1 MPGCP
6 DLLMKTQCVSRFVA
20 FCLLLVLGLPAEGA
34 GPLTGEQVSLRA
46 AYQAAR
52 HEVRAEAAGG
62 LAAHNPGQRWHTRFD
77 GHGFTVTPAAGG
89 WTWGLELRRY
99 GFAGAEQA
107 VGGKARVSHEQGR
120 VAYDWDATLREW
132 FVNDTRGLEQ
142 GWTFHERPAGA
153 AAGRPLRVE
162 LAIRGGLQA
171 EVTPDGASVS
181 YRQGAGAPA
190 LTYSG
195 LKAWDADGR
204 MLPVRFEPAAAGEG
218 LIRVTVEEAG
228 ARYPVT
234 VDPIAQG
241 PVLIPGGAK
250 FSENFGDAVA
260 ISGDTVVI
268 GAPDEDSNT
277 SGING
282 IKTNTGANG
291 SGAAYVFVRN
301 GNAWT
306 QQAFLK
312 ASNTGQD
319 DDFGYAVAISGD
331 TLIVGAYKED
341 SAAAGIGGNQD
352 DNSLG
357 DAGAAYI
364 FVRSGTTWTQQAYL
378 KPASPTSNGR
388 FGFAVGISGNR
399 VVVTAEREKA
409 AYVFVRDGTNWTEEA
424 RFQRRDTGSESNFGY
439 CAAISRDTVFV
450 GVPGVNGPGAAYVFM
465 REEGMWA
472 EKQRL
477 VSDNGAA
484 SVKSGFG
491 FSVALDGDTA
501 IIGAVEEDKGGPSNR
516 GEGAAYVFVRAGTNW
531 SKQARLKA
539 SNPDFHDSFGWAVGL
554 SGNIAVVSAL
564 GEDSS
569 ARGINGNELDNSDSS
584 GAAYVY
590 LRSGTNW
597 TKDAYLKARGDE
609 RGVFGWAAAVSGL
622 TIVVGENSG
631 FIPGTFDAPGIAE
644 VFELPEM
651 DSDGDGLLDRWES
664 ENGGIDVNGDGIIDL
679 DLYALGARPDHK
691 DLFVEIDAAPLPI
704 SDQALTRV
712 ALAFAQAPVQ
722 NPDKVPGIRLHLEL
736 DETGII
742 VPPGVTDPTGFP
754 FKFRETK
761 TNHFGTLAQR
771 NPDANAN
778 PNRTNILAAKA
789 RVYRYCLV
797 QDFINFGE
805 LTDRAY
811 NGIGEIG
818 GNDFVINLS
827 AQVHRDGFR
836 DIDDQ
841 AATFMHEL
849 GHSLGLRHGGGVD
862 EVIAFVPKSWQG
874 KPNYP
879 SLMNYVLTHPLKEKQ
894 NKLFWRLDY
903 SREQLPDLNE
913 TSLNENAGIPSTL
926 YRKFVMPYGVGPDFN
941 RTLRLVRLNGSAA
954 DFNRDGT
961 TDQGVSADLNY
972 FGTNTVFAGV
982 DRPSPEEIMKGHND
996 WANLQYA
1003 VIDDEREAD
1012 RDISIAEGCPTMEML
1027 NFLEANVPPDP
1038 DSFEGWVAGFPALGN
1053 QNGFSD
1059 DPDGDSVGNGFER
1072 FFGTHPIESSAGLT
1086 LTAGSTIA
1094 GFQHSRSKS
1103 PGADAVASY
1112 EWSTNLTE
1120 WHPSGETVAGIS
1132 VTLTAVVIAT
1142 TATTETV
1149 AITPVSTG
1157 APSVL
1162 FYRLRLQL
1170 LE

>member
-1 MPGCP
+1 
-6 DLLMKTQCVSRFVA
+6 MKLSTIILS
-20 FCLLLVLGLPAEGA
+20 LVLLCCSPAHRLAA
-34 GPLTGEQVSLRA
+34 GPLTGEQTSLRA
-46 AYQAAR
+46 AYQTAR
-52 HEVRAEAAGG
+52 HEVRAEADGA
-62 LAAHNPGQRWHTRFD
+62 LAAHNPGQRWRMRFD
-77 GHGFTVTPAAGG
+77 GHGFTVTPALGG

-153 AAGRPLRVE
+153 AVGGPLRVE
-162 LAIRGGLQA
+162 LAIRGGLRA
-171 EVTPDGASVS
+171 EVAPDGASVS
-181 YRQGAGAPA
+181 YRQGAGVPA

-204 MLPVRFEPAAAGEG
+204 NLPVRFELAAEREG
-218 LIRVTVEEAG
+218 HIRVAVEEAG

-234 VDPIAQG
+234 IDPIAQG
-241 PVLIPGGAK
+241 PVLIPAGAK

-277 SGING
+277 SGVNG
-282 IKTNTGANG
+282 IKTNTGANS

-301 GNAWT
+301 GNTWT

-319 DDFGYAVAISGD
+319 DDFGYSVAISGD

-341 SAAAGIGGNQD
+341 SAAAGIDGNQD
-352 DNSLG
+352 DNSLV

-378 KPASPTSNGR
+378 KPASPTLNGH
-388 FGFAVGISGNR
+388 FGFALGISGNR

-439 CAAISRDTVFV
+439 CAAISGDTVCV
-450 GVPGVNGPGAAYVFM
+450 GTPGVNGPGAAYVFM
-465 REEGMWA
+465 REAGTWA

-516 GEGAAYVFVRAGTNW
+516 GEGAAYVFVYEGTNW

-590 LRSGTNW
+590 VRRGTNW

-609 RGVFGWAAAVSGL
+609 RGIFGWAAAVSGL

-631 FIPGTFDAPGIAE
+631 FIPGTFNAPGIAE
-644 VFELPEM
+644 IFELPEM
-651 DSDGDGLLDRWES
+651 DSDDDGLLDRWES
-664 ENGGIDVNGDGIIDL
+664 ENGGIDVNSDGIIDL

-691 DLFVEIDAAPLPI
+691 DLFVEIDAAPLPMN
-704 SDQALTRV
+704 DQALARV
-712 ALAFAQAPVQ
+712 ALAFDQAPVQ
-722 NPDKVPGIRLHLEL
+722 NPDKITGIRLHLEV
-736 DETGII
+736 DEIDII
-742 VPPGVTDPTGFP
+742 VPLGVTDPLEFP
-754 FKFRETK
+754 FKFKATK

-771 NPDANAN
+771 NPDAIAN

-797 QDFINFGE
+797 QDFINFGT
-805 LTDRAY
+805 LSQYAY

-862 EVIAFVPKSWQG
+862 AVTDKPKSWVG

-879 SLMNYVLTHPLKEKQ
+879 SLMNYALTHPLKKNQ
-894 NKLFWRLDY
+894 NKLFWKLDY
-903 SREQLPDLNE
+903 CREKLNDLTE
-913 TSLNENAGIPSTL
+913 TNLNENAGIPSTL
-926 YRKFVMPYGVGPDFN
+926 YRKFVMPYGVGPASS
-941 RTLRLVRLNGSAA
+941 RTIQVVRLNGSAT

-972 FGTNTVFAGV
+972 LGPNAEFAGV
-982 DRPSPEEIMKGHND
+982 DQPSPDEIMKGHND

-1003 VIDDEREAD
+1003 VIDDDREAAN
-1012 RDISIAEGCPTMEML
+1012 DISIAEGCPTMEIL

-1038 DSFEGWVAGFPALGN
+1038 DSFEGWVAGFPALGL
-1053 QNGFSD
+1053 QNGFGD
-1059 DPDGDSVGNGFER
+1059 DPDRDGVGNGFER
-1072 FFGTHPIESSAGLT
+1072 FLGTDPVQASAGLN

-1094 GFQHSRSKS
+1094 GFQHTRSQS
-1103 PGADAVASY
+1103 PGADAVAAY

-1120 WHPSGETVAGIS
+1120 WHPSGETVAGVS

-1142 TATTETV
+1142 TSTTETV

-1157 APSVL
+1157 APSAL